1 MKKDSKVLCFDKVI
15 SCDSKEIDWIKRDV
29 EIKNEKG
36 EVIFEQ
42 KDIEAPV
49 KWSQTAVQIVAS
61 KYFREIDGVL
71 ENSIDDMV
79 DRIVCEVGTW
89 GIEQKYFKISDMPSQ
104 INFKEELRAI
114 LLNQMAAFNSP
125 VYFSLGVKKKPQ
137 TSACFITSV
146 NDTMDSIMELFA
158 TDAKIFKGGS
168 GNGVN
173 ISRLRGKGEKLSTG
187 GTSSGPVSFMDAM
200 DVSAGAVKSGGALR
214 RSSKLVCMDDD
225 HPDILEFIQAKSKQE
240 EMGHSLMECGYDGGL
255 DGDII
260 STIRFQN
267 ANHSVR
273 LSDEFFH
280 AVENDKKWYT
290 VNRKGGGENEY
301 NARDILLEIAKATWY
316 TGDPGV
322 QYSTTI
328 NNWNTCPNSGDIRSS
343 NPCLAG
349 DTMISTSK
357 GDIRIKDLCEKPFEV
372 VGGDG
377 ELHEVPP
384 AFCTGVK
391 SVYKL
396 KTKSG
401 FSVCLTEGHRV
412 FTSNRGDVAAKDLTK
427 EDNIPLGKPRHG
439 KEVFNEGLLEYV
451 GALVGDGC
459 INHSIVKGRNQS
471 VILTLSPKYEKIIY
485 RFRDRLMEY
494 KLEKSKT
501 GFVQK
506 INVRKIKGATWE
518 GSFVLRSGAKCI
530 VDMVEQFAVLDKGSS
545 EKCFTQDVFRLDK
558 KSVTSILRG
567 LFTTDGTV
575 ANYSDKSN
583 YVSYDST
590 SIKLLEQVQLLLLR
604 FGIKSKIYVDRRNGK
619 TSSMLPDGKGGMKEY
634 SVKDY
639 HSLRISRSSRVVF
652 EKEIGFVEDSY
663 KNDKLFEL
671 NKNVSTYL
679 DKFEDQF
686 ESLEYIGEEPVY
698 NLTEKETHHYVANGL
713 SVRNCSEFLFLDDS
727 ACNLASINLA
737 KFWSLEKGFDLK
749 KLEQTIRVMITAQDI
764 LIDGS
769 SYPTEKIKLNSR
781 IFRPLGLGFTN
792 LGGLLMRMGIAYDS
806 KEGRN
811 VASFLTSF
819 ITGNA
824 YLQSA
829 RLARVL
835 GPFKMYEINKKY
847 VMEVLREHDEYNYTI
862 LEGKHYELSIIKDL
876 WGRVIDEAGRNGMR
890 NSQVTVIAPTGT
902 ISFMMDADT
911 TGCEPEFSL
920 VKYKKLVG
928 GGTLKIVNESVEP
941 GLRALGYYDRY
952 VKEILDH
959 VHENGTV
966 EGSPIDPEH
975 LSVFDCSL
983 KSENGSRFISPLAH
997 LEMLEAIQPYISGG
1011 ISKTVNVQ
1019 TDTTVDEIYD
1029 LYIEGYKMGLKSIAI
1044 YRDGSKITQPLSVKK
1059 KEKNLTVEKEEKN
1072 LKRRRLSSE
1081 RGSITHKFNIGGSS
1095 GYITAGLF
1103 DNGELGEIF
1112 INVNKA
1118 GSTIGGLLDSFAIL
1132 TSISL
1137 QHGVELEVLVK
1148 KFEGTRFLPDG
1159 WTGNQDIP
1167 VASSILDYVFRWLK
1181 AKFLS
1186 EKELKESLPAKQT
1199 DVFVESENPSCAFC
1213 SGSTIRSGTC
1223 FVCETCGSTTG
1234 CG

>member
-125 VYFSLGVKKKPQ
+125 VYFSLGVKEKPQ

-146 NDTMDSIMELFA
+146 DDTMDSIMELFA

-290 VNRKGGGENEY
+290 VNRKGGGEKEHS
-301 NARDILLEIAKATWY
+301 ARDILLEIAKATWY

-349 DTMISTSK
+349 DTLISTSE
-357 GDIRIKDLCEKPFEV
+357 GDIRIKDLCEKPFKV

-377 ELHEVPP
+377 GLHEVPP

-391 SVYKL
+391 SVYRL

-401 FSVCLTEGHRV
+401 SSIDLTEGHRV
-412 FTSNRGDVAAKDLTK
+412 SIFKRGDVAAKDLTK
-427 EDNIPLGKPRHG
+427 ED
-439 KEVFNEGLLEYV
+439 
-451 GALVGDGC
+451 
-459 INHSIVKGRNQS
+459 
-471 VILTLSPKYEKIIY
+471 
-485 RFRDRLMEY
+485 
-494 KLEKSKT
+494 KLIGYCK
-501 GFVQK
+501 
-506 INVRKIKGATWE
+506 
-518 GSFVLRSGAKCI
+518 
-530 VDMVEQFAVLDKGSS
+530 
-545 EKCFTQDVFRLDK
+545 
-558 KSVTSILRG
+558 
-567 LFTTDGTV
+567 
-575 ANYSDKSN
+575 
-583 YVSYDST
+583 
-590 SIKLLEQVQLLLLR
+590 
-604 FGIKSKIYVDRRNGK
+604 RREFFY
-619 TSSMLPDGKGGMKEY
+619 T
-634 SVKDY
+634 
-639 HSLRISRSSRVVF
+639 
-652 EKEIGFVEDSY
+652 
-663 KNDKLFEL
+663 
-671 NKNVSTYL
+671 
-679 DKFEDQF
+679 DQF

-727 ACNLASINLA
+727 ACNLASINLV

-847 VMEVLREHDEYNYTI
+847 VNEVIKEHDEYNYTI

-1059 KEKNLTVEKEEKN
+1059 KEKKNLPVEKEEKN